1 MKGCGK
7 GRPDSGRF
15 GHLPR
20 WRSQSRFN
28 MVIASTVIAS
38 LAVAMTLSAWGAQ

>member
-7 GRPDSGRF
+7 
-15 GHLPR
+15 PR
-20 WRSQSRFN
+20 AECPPYGQRRDGGCHSRFN
-28 MVIASTVIAS
+28 MVIASTVMAS